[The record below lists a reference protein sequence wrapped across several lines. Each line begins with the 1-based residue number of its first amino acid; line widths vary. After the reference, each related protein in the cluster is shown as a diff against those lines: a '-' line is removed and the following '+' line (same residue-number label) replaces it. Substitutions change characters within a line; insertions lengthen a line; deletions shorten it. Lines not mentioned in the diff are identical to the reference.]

1 MYRPSPP
8 LPAPVPV
15 PVPVNDL
22 PLQVRTAR
30 DTDVPTLLQIVQ
42 AAYRGEGGWT
52 TEAHLVRGYRADE
65 AEVRGMLEDP
75 SVLLLVAEEPAA
87 RDLPPAST
95 PDGTAPESTGHA
107 RLLGCCY
114 TRRDATDPTRAELGL
129 FAVDPSAQGRG
140 VGRFLLE
147 EHASKRASQGVRI
160 LELCVLQNRPEL
172 RAWYERRGFRATG
185 TTLPFPA
192 DPSLL
197 IDPQLRM
204 ESMQR
209 PLTGPARP

>member
-1 MYRPSPP
+1 MDRPSPP
-8 LPAPVPV
+8 LPAPVPA
-15 PVPVNDL
+15 PVTGL

-30 DTDVPTLLQIVQ
+30 DTDVPALLRIVQ

-52 TEAHLVRGYRADE
+52 TEAHLVHGHRADE
-65 AEVRGMLEDP
+65 AEVRGMLEDS

-87 RDLPPAST
+87 RDLPPA
-95 PDGTAPESTGHA
+95 GAPGGAAQETTGQA

-147 EHASKRASQGVRI
+147 EHAAWRASEGVRV

-209 PLTGPARP
+209 PLVGSARP

>member
-1 MYRPSPP
+1 MTDRPSHPQ
-8 LPAPVPV
+8 PA
-15 PVPVNDL
+15 VNDH
-22 PLQVRTAR
+22 PLKVRTAR
-30 DTDVPTLLQIVQ
+30 DTDVPALLQIVQ

-65 AEVRGMLEDP
+65 AEVRGMLDDP
-75 SVLLLVAEEPAA
+75 AVLLLVAEEYEASG
-87 RDLPPAST
+87 LPPA
-95 PDGTAPESTGHA
+95 GAPGEAAEETIGQA

-114 TRRDATDPTRAELGL
+114 TRREAADPARAELGL

-147 EHASKRASQGVRI
+147 EHASRRASEGVRT

-185 TTLPFPA
+185 ATLPFPA
-192 DPSLL
+192 DSSLL

-209 PLTGPARP
+209 PLTGSARR